1 MTVGAGISV
10 ADGNLVVL
18 GSTVL
23 HDVHE
28 NIMVTAATGG
38 ALVNGGFIGV
48 RSAQNGSRRVF
59 PIGKLEYVS
68 ISHCIYIFFSF
79 LKWMCFYLI
88 LCLCAQKM
96 TREWKWDYD
105 CFDFWL

>member
-28 NIMVTAATGG
+28 NIVVTAATGG
-38 ALVNGGFIGV
+38 ALVNGAFIGV
-48 RSAQNGSRRVF
+48 RSGQNGSRRVF

-68 ISHCIYIFFSF
+68 ISHCIYIYFFFFKMDVF
-79 LKWMCFYLI
+79 L
-88 LCLCAQKM
+88 
-96 TREWKWDYD
+96 
-105 CFDFWL
+105 FDSLFVCSENDKGMEMGL